1 MSVENLMITTF
12 SQVFKKYLYP
22 EMVIGQLAHVDFKSA
37 INKGEEVNII
47 MPGCV
52 TLSDHDGGDLADA
65 ETAGSTIVK
74 VKIDKAKSVHFKVE
88 DAKKKQIEDAPTLEQ
103 KVNLAKDYAM
113 DAVKQFA
120 ASVDKAY
127 GNLYARAGIALNNG
141 GSAYTVS
148 ATNVRDIFAYMK
160 AKFERG
166 DGKGHTSW
174 VDGEMIA
181 IIPPEMQFFLTK
193 IEEFKG
199 TESGVKNTTKGYVG
213 ELSGWKILCSN
224 NIASPSA
231 NVYMPLFGQKGKT
244 LAGGVQDDF
253 KLIDYIPDNSF
264 DIHYK
269 GKGVYGVGAPNA
281 TIFGTAMVQTS
292 MTIGA

>member
-12 SQVFKKYLYP
+12 SQVFKKYLYG
-22 EMVIGQLAHVDFKSA
+22 ELVIGQLAHVDFKSA
-37 INKGEEVNII
+37 INKGEEINVI
-47 MPGCV
+47 MPGSV
-52 TLSDHDGGDLADA
+52 TMSDHAGGDLADA

-74 VKIDKAKSVHFKVE
+74 VKIDKGKSVHFKIE
-88 DAKKKQIEDAPTLEQ
+88 DAKKKQIENAPTLEQ
-103 KVNLAKDYAM
+103 KVDLAKDYAM

-127 GNLYARAGIALNNG
+127 GNLYARAGISLSNS

-148 ATNVRDIFAYMK
+148 ATNIKDIFAYQK

-166 DGKGHTSW
+166 DGKGHTAW
-174 VDGEMIA
+174 VDGEMLA

-193 IEEFKG
+193 ISDFVG
-199 TESGVKNTTKGYVG
+199 TESGVKNATKGYVG
-213 ELSGWKILCSN
+213 ELGGWKILCSN
-224 NIASPSA
+224 NIASPSS

-253 KLIDYIPDNSF
+253 KLIDYIPDKSF
-264 DIHYK
+264 DTHYK
-269 GKGVYGVGAPNA
+269 GKGVFGVGAPRA
-281 TIFGTAMVQTS
+281 DIFGTAMVSTT
-292 MTIGA
+292 MTIGS

>member
-1 MSVENLMITTF
+1 MSVEQLMITTF
-12 SQVFKKYLYP
+12 SQTFKKYLYN

-47 MPGCV
+47 MPGSV
-52 TLSDHDGGDLADA
+52 TMSDHDGGDLADA

-74 VKIDKAKSVHFKVE
+74 VKIDKAKSVHFKIE
-88 DAKKKQIEDAPTLEQ
+88 DAKKKQIENAPTLEQ
-103 KVNLAKDYAM
+103 KVNLAKDYSM

-120 ASVDKAY
+120 ASIDKAY
-127 GNLYARAGIALNNG
+127 GGLYARAGITT
-141 GSAYTVS
+141 GSSAITVS

-166 DGKGHTSW
+166 DGKGHTAW
-174 VDGEMIA
+174 VDGEMLA
-181 IIPPEMQFFLTK
+181 IIPPEMQFFLGK
-193 IEEFKG
+193 MEELKG
-199 TESGVKNTTKGYVG
+199 IESGAKQIIKGYVG

-231 NVYMPLFGQKGKT
+231 NQFMPLFGQKGKT

-253 KLIDYIPDNSF
+253 KLIDYIPDKSF
-264 DIHYK
+264 DTYYK
-269 GKGVYGVGAPNA
+269 GKGVYGVGAPRA
-281 TIFGTAMVQTS
+281 DLFGTAIVQTTMS
-292 MTIGA
+292 IGS